1 MKKSECF
8 RLAQMAV
15 LGESALLP
23 SEKLEVLSVLMEEE
37 KVQKVCEQYK
47 EEKERKEEVN
57 NKESEVDPY

>member
-1 MKKSECF
+1 MKKSECY

-47 EEKERKEEVN
+47 EEKERKEEAKN
-57 NKESEVDPY
+57 NESEVDPY